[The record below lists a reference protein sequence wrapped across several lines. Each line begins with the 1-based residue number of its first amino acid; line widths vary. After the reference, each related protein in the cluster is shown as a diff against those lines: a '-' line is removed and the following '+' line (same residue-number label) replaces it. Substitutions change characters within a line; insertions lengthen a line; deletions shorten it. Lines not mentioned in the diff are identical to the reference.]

1 MTRMFLLNLFLAL
14 VYVALVG
21 DPNEMNFLIGFLLGA
36 LVVTLY
42 CRAVGMSSYPKKF
55 FRLLRFAWYFMRILV
70 KANLEVAW
78 EIITPGFHMTPRIIR
93 YDVSDLTEVQLTTL
107 ANAISLT
114 PGTLSMDVSDDGHY
128 LYIHAMYV
136 SGRNLDAVRDEIKNG
151 FEKRILELFS

>member
-21 DPNEMNFLIGFLLGA
+21 DPNEMNFLIGFGLGA

-42 CRAVGMSSYPKKF
+42 CRAVGTSSYPKKF
-55 FRLLRFAWYFMRILV
+55 LRLLRFAWYFGKILV

-93 YDVSDLTEVQLTTL
+93 YPVQDLTPVQITTL

-114 PGTLSMDVSDDGHY
+114 PGTLTTDVDEDGQY
-128 LYIHAMYV
+128 LFIHCMY
-136 SGRNLDAVRDEIKNG
+136 GTDRDETI
-151 FEKRILELFS
+151 RSLDELKQRLMEEVFS